1 MQIMN
6 LFPYM
11 KNTCLRHEIKVVER
25 NNLSKKVKKKIVR
38 KNNQGNI
45 KRKLK

>member
-1 MQIMN
+1 MQIMI

-25 NNLSKKVKKKIVR
+25 NNLSKKVKKKIE
-38 KNNQGNI
+38 KIIKETSKGN
-45 KRKLK
+45 

>member
-25 NNLSKKVKKKIVR
+25 NNLSKIVKKKIE
-38 KNNQGNI
+38 KIIKETSKGN
-45 KRKLK
+45 

>member
-1 MQIMN
+1 MQIMI

>member
-6 LFPYM
+6 RFPYM

-25 NNLSKKVKKKIVR
+25 NNLSKKVKKKKLSEKII
-38 KNNQGNI
+38 KETSKGN
-45 KRKLK
+45 

>member
-25 NNLSKKVKKKIVR
+25 KNLSKKVKKKNR